1 MRQGFKA
8 VMPLWIAAAP
18 VALAYVIAARN
29 AELSAVEIQM
39 MSLTLYSA
47 AAQIATVQLFA
58 GEVPA
63 LTIFF
68 TVLVM
73 NIHHIIYGLSLSK
86 HINFNPV
93 EKAVAAYGLTDAA
106 YGITIAMKGNR
117 SLQFLL
123 GAEISLFVAWNGM
136 TALALMIGDIF
147 AIFDRLPLDVV
158 VPLTFFILLMTMIE
172 TSTDLSIVLFSTLFA
187 TLLIIIGLGQITV
200 IVVSIGSSLFGV
212 AMTQFHGMKAT
223 FSR

>member
-58 GEVPA
+58 GGA
-63 LTIFF
+63 STLTIFF
-68 TVLVM
+68 AVLVM

-86 HINFNPV
+86 HIKFNPV

-106 YGITIAMKGNR
+106 YSVTIAIKGNR

-123 GAEISLFVAWNGM
+123 GAEISLFVAWNFM
-136 TALALMIGDIF
+136 TALALIMGDIF
-147 AIFDRLPLDVV
+147 TIFDRLPLDVV

-172 TSTDLSIVLFSTLFA
+172 TPTDLSIVLFSTLFA
-187 TLLIIIGLGQITV
+187 AFLIGMGLGRITV
-200 IVVSIGSSLFGV
+200 ILVSMGGSLFGV